1 MTGQTRTGQTSR
13 GAGGGDRVAG
23 GGGCG
28 HGGLVAVCPGQG
40 RQGLGSAGGGTASSA
55 GADLGCRGRMDIH
68 THFELDGARVV
79 AMMILLGK
87 LYL

>member
-13 GAGGGDRVAG
+13 GRGGTGWR

-79 AMMILLGK
+79 AMMILLGN